1 MKRGIVILYEG
12 AELSFNAQRAINN
25 AIVMSNSTVGIKARA
40 NDEIT
45 MFQFTDAELA
55 SLLAK
60 DAVMDVANWEPNT
73 AEQHVLAPNSV
84 EKAVYIIGNRFAEYL
99 VGKDKNIVDFATAL
113 AAQVT
118 RARIDDND
126 SELLNSIE
134 VIINCPDVTVNVP
147 SKTLRAKG
155 FTKEVLHA
163 IRKSYIPM

>member
-1 MKRGIVILYEG
+1 MKRAVVIMYEG

-25 AIVMSNSTVGIKARA
+25 AIVMSNSTVGIKAGP
-40 NDEIT
+40 NDEVT

-60 DAVMDVANWEPNT
+60 DAVIDAANNA
-73 AEQHVLAPNSV
+73 AEQHVLAPNNV

>member
-1 MKRGIVILYEG
+1 MKRAIVILYEG

-25 AIVMSNSTVGIKARA
+25 AIVMSNSTVGIKARP

-60 DAVMDVANWEPNT
+60 DAVIDVANNA
-73 AEQHVLAPNSV
+73 AEQHVLAPNNV

-113 AAQVT
+113 TAQVT

>member
-1 MKRGIVILYEG
+1 
-12 AELSFNAQRAINN
+12 
-25 AIVMSNSTVGIKARA
+25 MSNSTAGIKAGP
-40 NDEIT
+40 NDEVT

-60 DAVMDVANWEPNT
+60 DAVIDAANNA
-73 AEQHVLAPNSV
+73 AEQHVLAPNNV